1 MAWIYAVGNTTSPC
15 FRPSSIL
22 LPAESSSYAA
32 VSNFHKD
39 PLTGLIYGGRC
50 NLNHMLIYLLL
61 WSQGNNAPVIPA
73 QAGI

>member
-1 MAWIYAVGNTTSPC
+1 MDLRRRQHNEPVFPAEFDSP
-15 FRPSSIL
+15 
-22 LPAESSSYAA
+22 PAESSSYAA

>member
-1 MAWIYAVGNTTSPC
+1 MAWIYAVGNTTSP
-15 FRPSSIL
+15 RSSL
-22 LPAESSSYAA
+22 SPAESSSYAT

-39 PLTGLIYGGRC
+39 PLTGLIYGRRC
-50 NLNHMLIYLLL
+50 NLNHMFIYLLL

>member
-1 MAWIYAVGNTTSPC
+1 MNLRRRQHNKPVFPAEFGSP
-15 FRPSSIL
+15 
-22 LPAESSSYAA
+22 PAESSSYAA